1 MKIGLIGYG
10 KMGKEI
16 EQQISQ
22 TGHEITA
29 IYTSERLFLADSSPD
44 CDVFIEFSIP
54 SAVESHIEHAIHLQ
68 KPIVI
73 GTTGWYDS
81 LPHITTKIG
90 DSIGCI
96 YSGNFSPGI
105 HIMKKL
111 VAELSKNLSTIGGY
125 DISMIEKHHRHKKD
139 SPSGTAHLLSSAI
152 FENFTGKEFLTTSP
166 EDVVHSTQ
174 ALHIASLRCGD
185 IIGEHEVI
193 ADSIIDT
200 ISISHSAK
208 NRSGFAQGAILAAEW
223 IEHKKGLHEF
233 SELFT

>member
-29 IYTSERLFLADSSPD
+29 IYSSERLFLSDSSPD

-54 SAVESHIEHAIHLQ
+54 SSVESHIEHAIQLQ

-81 LPHITTKIG
+81 LPQIKTKIG
-90 DSIGCI
+90 DTIGCV

-111 VAELSKNLSTIGGY
+111 VAELSKNLSSIGGY

-139 SPSGTAHLLSSAI
+139 SPSGTAHLLGSAVI
-152 FENFTGKEFLTTSP
+152 EHFAGKEYLTTSP
-166 EDVVHSTQ
+166 DDVLRSTN
-174 ALHIASLRCGD
+174 ALHISSLRCGD

-200 ISISHSAK
+200 ISITHSAK

-233 SELFT
+233 SEFFA

>member
-54 SAVESHIEHAIHLQ
+54 SAVESHIEHAIQLQ

-152 FENFTGKEFLTTSP
+152 IENFSGKEFLTSSP
-166 EDVVHSTQ
+166 EDVIHSTQ
-174 ALHIASLRCGD
+174 ALHISSLRCGD

-200 ISISHSAK
+200 ISITHSAK

>member
-54 SAVESHIEHAIHLQ
+54 SAVESHIEHAIQLQ

-81 LPHITTKIG
+81 LPQINNKIG

-111 VAELSKNLSTIGGY
+111 VAELSKNLSSIGGY

-152 FENFTGKEFLTTSP
+152 IENFTGKEYLTTSP

-174 ALHIASLRCGD
+174 ALHISSLRCGD

-200 ISISHSAK
+200 ISITHSAK

>member
-16 EQQISQ
+16 EKQISQ

-29 IYTSERLFLADSSPD
+29 IYSSERLFLADSAPD
-44 CDVFIEFSIP
+44 CDVLIEFSIP
-54 SAVESHIEHAIHLQ
+54 SAVESHINHAIQIQ

-73 GTTGWYDS
+73 GTTGWYDA
-81 LPHITTKIG
+81 LPQIKNTIG
-90 DSIGCI
+90 DTIGCV

-125 DISMIEKHHRHKKD
+125 DISMIEQHHRHKKD
-139 SPSGTAHLLSSAI
+139 SPSGTAHLLGSAI
-152 FENFTGKEFLTTSP
+152 LEHFSGKEFLTTSP
-166 EDVVHSTQ
+166 EEAIHSTE
-174 ALHIASLRCGD
+174 ALHIAAMRCGD
-185 IIGEHEVI
+185 IIGKHEVI
-193 ADSIIDT
+193 ADSIIDS
-200 ISISHSAK
+200 ISISHTAK

-223 IEHKKGLHEF
+223 IEHKKGLYEF
-233 SELFT
+233 SEFFT

>member
-10 KMGKEI
+10 KMGIEI

-29 IYTSERLFLADSSPD
+29 IYSLERQFLSDSSPD
-44 CDVFIEFSIP
+44 CDVFIDFSIP
-54 SAVESHIEHAIHLQ
+54 SAVESHIEHVIQLK

-81 LPHITTKIG
+81 LPQIKTTIG
-90 DSIGCI
+90 DAIGCV

-111 VAELSKNLSTIGGY
+111 VAELSKNLSSIGGY
-125 DISMIEKHHRHKKD
+125 DISMMEKHHRYKKD
-139 SPSGTAHLLSSAI
+139 SPSGTAHLLGSAVI
-152 FENFTGKEFLTTSP
+152 EHFAGKEYITTSP
-166 EDVVHSTQ
+166 DDVLHSSK
-174 ALHIASLRCGD
+174 ALHVSSLRCGD

-193 ADSIIDT
+193 ADSFIDT
-200 ISISHSAK
+200 ISITHSAK

-223 IEHKKGLHEF
+223 IQHKKGLYEF
-233 SELFT
+233 SEFFT